1 MRRDAQRL
9 ADIVQAAE
17 IAQAYIDGV
26 TREQFFAGGLLQ
38 DAVLR
43 QLTILGEAAFKTSVE
58 LQQRHPTIPWSKIV
72 GFRHRLVHDYFG
84 LDLDAVWQIASSE
97 LPILKREI
105 SGILAEEQVSERNE

>member
-72 GFRHRLVHDYFG
+72 GFRHRMMQRTCG
-84 LDLDAVWQIASSE
+84 LFVPFVMKAPGTL
-97 LPILKREI
+97 LLTGHRF
-105 SGILAEEQVSERNE
+105 RNS